1 MTDLT
6 EALRRRQEANTPWS
20 EPTRPGMEK
29 LTDIEQL
36 ELEELRLQCL
46 QLAIQAFKDDCG
58 IEIIPLADAFMQYV
72 KTGEVS

>member
-6 EALRRRQEANTPWS
+6 EALRRRQEANTPWN

-46 QLAIQAFKDDCG
+46 HLAIQAFKDDYG